1 MAEKRTVFR
10 RAREAAVAKLH
21 DYLER
26 EHRAERLG
34 SSNGGAR
41 FGRFVAAWKLRVDV
55 QGEAFD
61 VAVVVRATFPFAPP
75 EVHFMDRQCFLRFPH
90 VDQFGKLCLT
100 NAASTF
106 SPRLVE
112 ETMGFLLSE
121 TSQLI
126 ARSLAGLDDSDFIM
140 EFRDYWRRLPT
151 FQKEKRFWSLL
162 ATNGPTRLIR
172 LHAANGFTLFAD
184 SDEVLCNWLENY
196 GGGNRPKGF
205 NPRSTLFVW
214 LDKPLHPRDYPKTAH
229 DIQVLA
235 RQSCLNADEFLAS
248 AIPVESGRLPLILGF
263 KTSAGPVLAGLEIPE
278 PTVAKSGDITRRR
291 NCRNDGFRE
300 RHVPNEVLVQRYF
313 GATHVSL
320 AEVVR
325 VDAKWCLYR
334 GGNGFSAELFAKKVA
349 IVGCGSLGGDLA
361 AMLAKA
367 GVGSFVFV
375 DDEVLDWGNISR
387 HFLGGIHV
395 GQSKATAMASELA
408 RQMPWLETE
417 AVVSSA
423 ETLLDESPE
432 VLRRCD
438 LIISTTG
445 DWTSECML
453 NAACKTLTRF
463 PAIIFGWTEA
473 YGIAGHALATLESG
487 GCLTCGTSEFG
498 VFESRVSDW
507 AEHHQTMLQSTG
519 CGDLFQPY
527 SATDIAPTRGIIVE
541 LALDVL
547 RGTVRESALRTW
559 IGDTSRLTSLGGQ
572 LRDCWAKRA
581 DVGELN
587 KRMFAS
593 SWPRNPNC
601 PLCN

>member
-1 MAEKRTVFR
+1 MAEQRTAFR
-10 RAREAAVAKLH
+10 HAREVAIAKLH
-21 DYLER
+21 DYLKR

-34 SSNGGAR
+34 GSNGGAR
-41 FGRFVAAWKLRVDV
+41 FGRFVAAWKLQVAV
-55 QGEAFD
+55 QGESFD
-61 VAVVVRATFPFAPP
+61 LAVVVRSSFPFAPP

-112 ETMGFLLSE
+112 ESVGFLLSE

-126 ARSLAGLDDSDFIM
+126 ARSLAGLDDSDFIL

-151 FQKEKRFWSLL
+151 FQMERRFWSLL
-162 ATNGPTRLIR
+162 PTNGPTRLIR
-172 LHAANGFTLFAD
+172 FYAAVGFTLFAD
-184 SDEVLCNWLENY
+184 SDEVLCSWLERY
-196 GGGNRPKGF
+196 GGGKRPKGF
-205 NPRSTLFVW
+205 NPRTTMLLW
-214 LDKPLHPRDYPKTAH
+214 LDQALHPRNYPKTAC

-235 RQSCLNADEFLAS
+235 RQSCANSDEFLAA

-263 KTSAGPVLAGLEIPE
+263 KTSSGPVLAGVEIPE
-278 PTVAKSGDITRRR
+278 PTAAKSGDVTKRR
-291 NCRNDGFRE
+291 NCRNDGFRA
-300 RHVPNEVLVQRYF
+300 RRVPDPVMVQRYF
-313 GATHVSL
+313 GATPVSL

-325 VDAKWCLYR
+325 ADAEWCLYR
-334 GGNGFSAELFAKKVA
+334 GGSGFSTELFAKKVA
-349 IVGCGSLGGDLA
+349 IVGCGSLGAELA

-367 GVGSFVFV
+367 GVGSFVLV
-375 DDEVLDWGNISR
+375 DDEVLDWGNVSR
-387 HFLGGIHV
+387 HFLGGIYV
-395 GQSKATAMASELA
+395 GQSKATALASELS
-408 RQMPWLETE
+408 RQLPWLETK
-417 AVVSSA
+417 ALVSSA
-423 ETLLDESPE
+423 EALLDESPE
-432 VLRRCD
+432 ILRCCD

-453 NAACKTLTRF
+453 NAACRTLTRF
-463 PAIIFGWTEA
+463 PATIFGWTEA
-473 YGIAGHALATLESG
+473 YGIAGHALATFGSG
-487 GCLTCGTSEFG
+487 GCLACGTSEFG
-498 VFESRVSDW
+498 VFESRVSEW

-527 SATDIAPTRGIIVE
+527 SATDIAPTKAIIAE

-547 RGTVRESALRTW
+547 RGTVRDSALRTW
-559 IGDTSRLTSLGGQ
+559 IGDTSRLTSLGGR
-572 LRDCWAKRA
+572 LRECWAKRA

-587 KRMFAS
+587 KRMLAS